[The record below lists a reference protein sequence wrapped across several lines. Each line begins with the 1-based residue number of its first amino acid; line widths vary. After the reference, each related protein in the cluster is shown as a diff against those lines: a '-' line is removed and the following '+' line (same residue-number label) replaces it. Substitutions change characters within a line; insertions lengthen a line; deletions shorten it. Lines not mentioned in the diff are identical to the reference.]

1 MAKNEEMFSMSY
13 EDAKK
18 KYGTGL
24 GNNKM
29 FMPKETFTKKQAE
42 LNKTKQEEKPKNNSL
57 VADKFGD
64 KKEKTYEDVKRENGN
79 DPKKMAEWLN
89 NNPSYKAGN
98 LTKKGMEEFGYAQGA
113 DGKWSIKQPT
123 TEDTTAATTDTT
135 TATTDTTT
143 ADTDTTTTKPTT
155 VETTS
160 YTPDTETPTTTTTP
174 TTATT
179 DTTTTTTDTTTTEG
193 VNKDLE
199 KLKKENEDLKKELE
213 KYTDK
218 KGKVDKDAAFASMDQ
233 YHQRMIETGAAT
245 IDKNGKF
252 KLKPVGKGWETWA
265 TLLSAGVSAVGLAMG
280 IPIPPINFRKLTGKN
295 EKDEQAR
302 KQQQQYLD
310 ILSDNYAKVEGMKAD
325 IKAGEEAL
333 KNQEAL
339 TAQEKHAQA
348 TAATKDVISAQTDA
362 EEKLINKKLEAEMIL
377 VNEDF
382 KNKIGEMKI
391 SHEQKKDLETLMSN
405 LSTDS
410 AKELLNQE
418 RYGYILKMAEDMK
431 AAGMD
436 DKAIALKLQSLAGN
450 TPTAQNIEHA
460 QKISKIITDIVGT
473 VMSGKGNENK

>member
-13 EDAKK
+13 EDAKN
-18 KYGTGL
+18 KYGTGI

-29 FMPKETFTKKQAE
+29 FMSKDMFDKKQAE
-42 LNKTKQEEKPKNNSL
+42 YNKTKQEEKPKNNSL

-64 KKEKTYEDVKRENGN
+64 KKTGKNFEDVKRENGN

-89 NNPSYKAGN
+89 NSPGYKAGN
-98 LTKKGMEEFGYAQGA
+98 LTKKGMEEFGYTQGA

-123 TEDTTAATTDTT
+123 TEDTT

-143 ADTDTTTTKPTT
+143 DTTTKPTT
-155 VETTS
+155 VETTP
-160 YTPDTETPTTTTTP
+160 YTPDTDTDTTTTPTTPTTTTT
-174 TTATT
+174 
-179 DTTTTTTDTTTTEG
+179 TTTTTTDTTEG

-199 KLKKENEDLKKELE
+199 NLKKENEDLKKELE
-213 KYTDK
+213 KYTK
-218 KGKVDKDAAFASMDQ
+218 KDGKVDKDAAFASMDQ

-310 ILSDNYAKVEGMKAD
+310 ILSDNYAKVEDMKAD

-339 TAQEKHAQA
+339 AAQEKHAQA
-348 TAATKDVISAQTDA
+348 TAATKDVITAQTDA
-362 EEKLINKKLEAEMIL
+362 SKQLIDAQTQADLKKAQQQL
-377 VNEDF
+377 VNSE
-382 KNKIGEMKI
+382 KILQL
-391 SHEQKKDLETLMSN
+391 EQKHARDMTILSDK
-405 LSTDS
+405 LSTAS
-410 AKELLNQE
+410 AKELTAYSKTGWLID
-418 RYGYILKMAEDMK
+418 YIKEARAQGLS
-431 AAGMD
+431 
-436 DKAIALKLQSLAGN
+436 DKDIALAISSLNGQTPTQKALENAKTIVGMFTDVGNTAGN
-450 TPTAQNIEHA
+450 FL
-460 QKISKIITDIVGT
+460 GL
-473 VMSGKGNENK
+473 GKGK